1 MNNAVT
7 TLLSWLNNLVDN
19 IVQHWVQHN
28 IVHACGQLA
37 TGCAFLRVYPLKKE
51 GFAMLQK
58 MYNTRR
64 CTFYWVYFNIIIVQE
79 LLTKLEELERQNKEL
94 KERLS
99 TINEKDSSY
108 TSLETPN
115 KKTKL
120 KGDLKGLKSKK
131 TRTFDFSR

>member
-1 MNNAVT
+1 M
-7 TLLSWLNNLVDN
+7 
-19 IVQHWVQHN
+19 
-28 IVHACGQLA
+28 
-37 TGCAFLRVYPLKKE
+37 
-51 GFAMLQK
+51 
-58 MYNTRR
+58 
-64 CTFYWVYFNIIIVQE
+64 
-79 LLTKLEELERQNKEL
+79 TKLEELERQNKEL